1 MSIFFHLTTSNT
13 FLPLKPVE
21 MRIAISG
28 TSDLSKYF
36 VKQFLKASQEA
47 VILARGPRERFRP
60 LIFVRYTDYSIPS
73 LLQHLH
79 DCNVLAPAIQD
90 TSVKNFDAHLAL
102 LDACK

>member
-1 MSIFFHLTTSNT
+1 
-13 FLPLKPVE
+13 

-47 VILARGPRERFRP
+47 VVLARGPRERSTHP

-79 DCNVLAPAIQD
+79 DCNVLASAIQD